1 MKESFLCFSRTLLH
15 VPSQRAASAIAA
27 RCVARCSTL
36 RFSGQ
41 NGASS
46 LLVGSEEAK
55 SGFCEF
61 SQPGF

>member
-1 MKESFLCFSRTLLH
+1 MKETFSCFSRTLLH
-15 VPSQRAASAIAA
+15 VPSQRAVSAIAA

-41 NGASS
+41 NGVSS
-46 LLVGSEEAK
+46 LLVGTEEEK